1 MGNRSKD
8 PARLGLFVFASVVL
22 LMVALYVIGSKRN
35 LFSST
40 VSVEAVF
47 RQVGGLRPGSSV
59 RYMGIHVG
67 TVERISILND
77 SAVLVVMGVRTK
89 DAAHILTGAVATL
102 GTDGLMGS
110 RLVNLEP
117 GPLGGP
123 PITDGTRLATHAAL
137 DTDAIMQTLGRTSR
151 NLEEI
156 TGQVQILVRNMNSP
170 GNTVDLFTD
179 TMLAQDLAA
188 TVANLRMAAAQ
199 ARELT
204 GSLHDMAQDV
214 KAGKGTLGLLLA
226 DTATE
231 AQAKLILNNLAS
243 ISDSVQAAANAMG
256 RFTSQLNQQGG
267 TAHALTTDTA
277 MAGSLRRTILK
288 LDTGT
293 TLLNEDLRALQRNW
307 FFRRYF
313 KEKAGKE

>member
-1 MGNRSKD
+1 MATKGD
-8 PARLGLFVFASVVL
+8 PIRLGLFVLAGTAVLVVGLYL
-22 LMVALYVIGSKRN
+22 LGSKRD
-35 LFSST
+35 LFRRT
-40 VSVEAVF
+40 VQVEAVF
-47 RQVGGLRPGSSV
+47 QQVGGLRPGNNV
-59 RYMGIHVG
+59 RYMGINVG
-67 TVERISILND
+67 TVERIEILND
-77 SAVLVVMGVRTK
+77 TAVRVLLSIREA
-89 DAAHILTGAVATL
+89 DSDHIRADAVATV
-102 GTDGLMGS
+102 GTDGLMGN

-123 PITDGTRLATHAAL
+123 PITDGTRLATRAAL
-137 DTDAIMQTLGRTSR
+137 DTDAMMQTLGRTSR

-156 TGQVQILVRNMNSP
+156 TEQVQILARNMNSP

-179 TMLAQDLAA
+179 TMLARDLAA

-204 GSLHDMAQDV
+204 GGLHGLALDV

-226 DTATE
+226 DTAT
-231 AQAKLILNNLAS
+231 ATQAKFMLNNLAS
-243 ISDSVQAAANAMG
+243 LSDSVQAATNSLG
-256 RFTSQLNQQGG
+256 RFTSQLNQPGG

-277 MAGSLRRTILK
+277 MSGSLRRTIMK

-313 KEKAGKE
+313 KEKARKE

>member
-8 PARLGLFVFASVVL
+8 PARLGLFVLASVAL
-22 LMVALYVIGSKRN
+22 LLVALYVIGSKRN

-67 TVERISILND
+67 TVDRITILND
-77 SAVLVVMGVRTK
+77 SAVLVVMGIRTK
-89 DAAHILTGAVATL
+89 DAGHILTSAVATL

-117 GPLGGP
+117 GRQAGV
-123 PITDGTRLATHAAL
+123 PITDGTRMATRVAV
-137 DTDAIMQTLGRTSR
+137 DTDAMMQTLGRTSA

-156 TGQVQILVRNMNSP
+156 TSQVQELAKNLNTP
-170 GNTVDLFTD
+170 GNTVDLIAD
-179 TMLAQDLAA
+179 TMLAKDVAS
-188 TVANLRMAAAQ
+188 TVASLRATAAQ
-199 ARELT
+199 AREMTDGLQ
-204 GSLHDMAQDV
+204 SLLRDV
-214 KAGKGTLGLLLA
+214 QAGKGTLGLLIT
-226 DTATE
+226 DTTASG
-231 AQAKLILNNLAS
+231 QAKLVLNNLAA
-243 ISDSVQAAANAMG
+243 ISDSIHAATHELG
-256 RFTSQLNQQGG
+256 RFTRSINEPGSA
-267 TAHALTTDTA
+267 AHALAADTA
-277 MAGSLRRTILK
+277 LAGSLRRTILK

-313 KEKAGKE
+313 KEKAKGK